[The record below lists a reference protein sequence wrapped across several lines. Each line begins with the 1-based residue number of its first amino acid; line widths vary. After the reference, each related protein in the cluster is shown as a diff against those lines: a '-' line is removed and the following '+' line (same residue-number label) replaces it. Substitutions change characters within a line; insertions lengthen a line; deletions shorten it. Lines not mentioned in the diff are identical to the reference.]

1 MRQKPLISIVLTYYK
16 KRKYI
21 WRTLQSILLQNYKN
35 FELIFVYDDSDLKD
49 YKYINKI
56 LIRFK
61 KKKVLFNRKNL
72 GVSQSRNKG
81 LKICKGKYIAFIDAD
96 DIWVK
101 SKLTRQLK
109 IMQKNFLK
117 FSFTSYNVIN
127 NQNKLINK
135 RIVNKDPSYASL
147 QKKNIIG
154 LSTVMFS
161 RKILKDVAFPNLK
174 TQEDFALWLNLLKKG
189 HKLSH
194 IKSLLSSWRKTDNSL
209 SSNSLQKVIDA
220 FKLYYTY
227 QNKNL
232 ILSVYSVIV
241 LGYNKI
247 FKKV

>member
-1 MRQKPLISIVLTYYK
+1 MKQKPLISIVLTYYK
-16 KRKYI
+16 KRKYV

-49 YKYINKI
+49 YKYVKKI
-56 LIRFK
+56 LIKFK
-61 KKKVLFNRKNL
+61 KKKVLFNKKNL
-72 GVSQSRNKG
+72 GVSQSRNRA

-96 DIWVK
+96 DIWIK
-101 SKLTRQLK
+101 SKLSKQQK
-109 IMQKNFLK
+109 IMQKNLLN

-127 NQNKLINK
+127 NNNKLINK
-135 RIVNKDPSYASL
+135 RFVNKDPTYVSL

-154 LSTVMFS
+154 LSTVMFN
-161 RKILKDVAFPNLK
+161 RKILKDVKFPNLK

-194 IKSLLSSWRKTDNSL
+194 IQTFLSSWRKTDDSL

-220 FKLYYTY
+220 FKLYYNY

-241 LGYNKI
+241 LGYNKL
-247 FKKV
+247 FK

>member
-16 KRKYI
+16 KRKYV
-21 WRTLQSILLQNYKN
+21 WRTLQSVLLQNYKN
-35 FELIFVYDDSDLKD
+35 FELIFVYDDSDFED
-49 YKYINKI
+49 YKYIRKI
-56 LIRFK
+56 LIKFK
-61 KKKVLFNRKNL
+61 KKKILFNKKNL
-72 GVSQSRNKG
+72 GVSQSRNKA

-96 DIWVK
+96 DIWTK
-101 SKLTRQLK
+101 SKLSKQQK
-109 IMQKNFLK
+109 IMQKNLLN

-127 NQNKLINK
+127 NNNKLINK
-135 RIVNKDPSYASL
+135 RFVNKDASYASL

-154 LSTVMFS
+154 LSTVMFN
-161 RKILKDVAFPNLK
+161 RKILKDVKFPNLK

-194 IKSLLSSWRKTDNSL
+194 IKTFLSSWRKTDDSL

-220 FKLYYTY
+220 FKLYYIY

-247 FKKV
+247 FK